1 MGIFL
6 RGTPFVGN
14 ESSRVSILQMN
25 DRHDKD
31 ARLGEDIR
39 LLGRLLG
46 DTIRTYEGDAT
57 FELIEKIRQLAVA
70 SRRLEDRASRD
81 LLSATLD
88 GLTAEQAVAV
98 VRAFSYFSLLSNIAE
113 DRHHIRRNR
122 DNRREGAPPLPSTI
136 RGLFAEARA
145 RNISRGEATK
155 DLGAIRVH
163 PVLTAHPTEV
173 QRKSTLDCQ
182 LAIAEWLG
190 RMDSADALPDD
201 LEASTTELRR
211 LIATLWQTR
220 MLRAV
225 KLGVRDE
232 IENAL
237 AYFNYTFI
245 DAVPRLNAEVEDA
258 IAALPGEGSRPRLP
272 TLISVGSWVGGD
284 RDGNPFVNAEMLEVA
299 FRRQSEV
306 IFDHYLA
313 QVHALGAELPL
324 SGLLTQITPQLGAL
338 AEQSPDPSLHRQ
350 DEPYRR
356 ALTGVYA
363 RLDATASALGL
374 KLQHRTSVGKADP
387 YSNCGEYE
395 CDLDVI
401 DASLRAG
408 ASALLADGRLRQL
421 RDAARAFGFHLAC
434 VDLRQNSDIH
444 EAVIDELLRDADVVD
459 DYRALAEE
467 DRQKVLLAELQS
479 PRALRSMFA
488 KYSELAQGEL
498 AIFEAAAAVHDRL
511 GPDAIRQYVI
521 SKTDSVSDLL
531 EVGVL
536 LKEAGLVT
544 PGEEPSSRL
553 QIVPLFETIVDLQRA
568 PQTMRAW
575 LAMPAARSLIA
586 SLGSIQEVMLGYSDS
601 NKDGGYVTSNWELYK
616 AETALV
622 EVFREAGVR
631 LRFFHGRGGTV
642 GRGGGPS
649 YDAILA
655 QPPGSVQGVLRL
667 TEQGEVIASKYANR
681 EIGKRNLEALFA
693 ATVRATL
700 DKAPH
705 VAHASF
711 HGAMEELSR
720 DAMAAYRDLV
730 YGTEG
735 FVEYFRATTPIGE
748 ISELNIGSRPAS
760 RKKSDAI
767 EDLRAI
773 PWVFSWAQC
782 RVMLPGWYGFGAAV
796 KAFVERHGPDG
807 KALLARMW
815 CEWPFFRAML
825 SNLDMLLAK
834 ADMSVAARYKELLAD
849 GVLADRIFG
858 RIHGEFESTT
868 AALFEI
874 TGSTTFL
881 TSNPALARSIR
892 NRFPYLDPLNHLQ
905 LELLRRHR
913 AGNAQERV
921 KNGIHLSING
931 LAAGLRNSG

>member
-1 MGIFL
+1 
-6 RGTPFVGN
+6 
-14 ESSRVSILQMN
+14 MN

-31 ARLGEDIR
+31 ARLAEDIR

-46 DTIRTYEGDAT
+46 DTIRAYEGDAA

-70 SRRLEDRASRD
+70 SRRLEDRASRE
-81 LLSATLD
+81 LLSSTLD
-88 GLTAEQAVAV
+88 GLTAGEANAV

-122 DNRREGAPPLPSTI
+122 DNRREGAAPLPSTI
-136 RGLFAEARA
+136 RGLFADARA
-145 RNISRGEATK
+145 RNLSRSEAAS
-155 DLGAIRVH
+155 DLGAIRVQ

-201 LEASTTELRR
+201 LESATVELRR

-245 DAVPRLNAEVEDA
+245 DAVPRLIAEVEDC
-258 IAALPGEGSRPRLP
+258 IAAFPGEGVRLRLP
-272 TLISVGSWVGGD
+272 ALISVGSWVGGD

-313 QVHALGAELPL
+313 QAHALGGELPL
-324 SGLLTQITPQLGAL
+324 SGLLATVTAQLAAL
-338 AEQSPDPSLHRQ
+338 AEQSPDRSLHRQ

-356 ALTGVYA
+356 ALTGIYA
-363 RLDATASALGL
+363 RLDATATSLGL

-387 YSNCGEYE
+387 YANAIDYE
-395 CDLDVI
+395 RDLDVI

-408 ASALLADGRLRQL
+408 GSALLADGRLREL
-421 RDAARAFGFHLAC
+421 RNAARAFGFHLAP

-444 EAVIDELLRDADVVD
+444 EVVVAELLRDAGVVA
-459 DYRALAEE
+459 DYRALAEGE
-467 DRQKVLLAELQS
+467 RQEVLLAELRS

-488 KYSELAQGEL
+488 QYSELTRGEL
-498 AIFEAAAAVHDRL
+498 AIFEAAAAVHARL
-511 GPDAIRQYVI
+511 GPQAIRQYVI

-531 EVGVL
+531 EVAML
-536 LKEAGLVT
+536 LKEVGLVT
-544 PGEEPSSRL
+544 PGDPLASRL
-553 QIVPLFETIVDLQRA
+553 QIVPLFETIGDLQRA

-575 LAMPAARSLIA
+575 FAMPAARGLVA
-586 SLGSIQEVMLGYSDS
+586 SLGGVQEVMLGYSDS

-622 EVFREAGVR
+622 EVFRDAGVR

-655 QPPGSVQGVLRL
+655 QPPGSVQGELRL

-693 ATVRATL
+693 ATARATL

-705 VAHASF
+705 VAHESF

-730 YGTEG
+730 YGTDG

-748 ISELNIGSRPAS
+748 IGELNIGSRPAS
-760 RKKSDAI
+760 RKKTDAI

-782 RVMLPGWYGFGAAV
+782 RVMLPGWYGFGAAAG
-796 KAFVERHGPDG
+796 AFVERRGPQG
-807 KALLARMW
+807 RELLARMW
-815 CEWPFFRAML
+815 REWPFFGAML

-849 GVLADRIFG
+849 TALADRIFG
-858 RIHGEFESTT
+858 RILGEFDATVK
-868 AALFEI
+868 ALFEI
-874 TGSTTFL
+874 TGATTFL
-881 TSNPALARSIR
+881 ASNPALARSIR

-913 AGNAQERV
+913 AGNAEERV
-921 KNGIHLSING
+921 QNGIHLSING

>member
-1 MGIFL
+1 
-6 RGTPFVGN
+6 
-14 ESSRVSILQMN
+14 MN

-46 DTIRTYEGDAT
+46 DTIRAYEGDVT
-57 FELIEKIRQLAVA
+57 FELVEKIRQLAVA

-88 GLTAEQAVAV
+88 GLSPEQAVAV
-98 VRAFSYFSLLSNIAE
+98 VRAFSYFSLLANIAE

-122 DNRREGAPPLPSTI
+122 DNRREGAAPLPSTV
-136 RGLFAEARA
+136 RGLFADARELGVSRQEAEK
-145 RNISRGEATK
+145 N
-155 DLGAIRVH
+155 LGAIRVH

-190 RMDSADALPDD
+190 RMDSADALPGD
-201 LEASTTELRR
+201 LEAATTELRR

-245 DAVPRLNAEVEDA
+245 DAVPRLIAQVEDS
-258 IAALPGEGSRPRLP
+258 IAGLPGEGSRPQLP

-306 IFDHYLA
+306 IFDHYLV

-324 SGLLTQITPQLGAL
+324 SGLLTQITPELAAL
-338 AEQSPDPSLHRQ
+338 AEQSPDLSLHRR

-356 ALTGVYA
+356 ALTGIYA

-374 KLQHRTSVGKADP
+374 KLQHRASVGKAEP
-387 YSNCGEYE
+387 YADAREYE
-395 CDLDVI
+395 RDLDVI

-408 ASALLADGRLRQL
+408 GSPLLADGRLRQL
-421 RDAARAFGFHLAC
+421 RGAARAFGLHLAR
-434 VDLRQNSDIH
+434 VDLRQNSEIH
-444 EAVIDELLRDADVVD
+444 ESVVAELLRDAGVVK
-459 DYRALAEE
+459 DYGALAEE
-467 DRQKVLLAELQS
+467 TRRKLLLAELAS
-479 PRALRSMFA
+479 PRSLRSRFA
-488 KYSELAQGEL
+488 KYSELTQGEL
-498 AIFEAAAAVHDRL
+498 AIFEAAAEVHLRL

-521 SKTDSVSDLL
+521 SKTDNVSDLL
-531 EVGVL
+531 EVAVL
-536 LKEAGLVT
+536 LKEVGLVT
-544 PGEEPSSRL
+544 PGAKPTSRL
-553 QIVPLFETIVDLQRA
+553 QIVPLFETIGDLQRA
-568 PQTMRAW
+568 PVTMRAW
-575 LAMPAARSLIA
+575 FEIHAVRGLIA
-586 SLGSIQEVMLGYSDS
+586 SLGGVQEVMLGYSDS

-622 EVFREAGVR
+622 EVFRDAGVR

-655 QPPGSVQGVLRL
+655 QPPGSVQGELRL

-681 EIGKRNLEALFA
+681 EIGQRNLEALFA
-693 ATVRATL
+693 ATVRSTL

-705 VAHASF
+705 SAHESF
-711 HGAMEELSR
+711 HDAMEELSR
-720 DAMAAYRDLV
+720 DAMAAYRNLV
-730 YGTEG
+730 YETDG

-748 ISELNIGSRPAS
+748 ISELNIGSRPAA

-782 RVMLPGWYGFGAAV
+782 RVMLPGWYGFGAGAN
-796 KAFVERHGPDG
+796 AFVARHGAEG
-807 KALLARMW
+807 KALLERMW
-815 CEWPFFRAML
+815 REWPFFRAML

-849 GVLADRIFG
+849 AALAERIFG
-858 RIHGEFESTT
+858 RIHAEFEATVK
-868 AALFEI
+868 ALFEI
-874 TGSTTFL
+874 SGATTFL
-881 TSNPALARSIR
+881 ASNPALARSIR

-913 AGNAQERV
+913 AGSGNERV
-921 KNGIHLSING
+921 QNGIHLSING